1 MQPRLKLV
9 TGMPALALI
18 CFGQLISLLGTQ
30 LTQFALAIWVWQV
43 SGSATALGI
52 IAACTYAPMVLV
64 SPFAGSLA
72 DRWSRKTIMILSDLA
87 AGLSTLLVLFLYST
101 DQLAI
106 WHLCITGVLA
116 GTAQAFQWPAYAAAI
131 STMVN
136 KEQYGRA
143 NGMVSLAEGAS
154 VAIAPLLAA
163 TLLGVIGIQG
173 IMLIDTITF
182 LFAILTLGIVHI
194 PRIQHTS
201 EDNSTPHSFW
211 HDSVYGVRFIM
222 RHSGLLG
229 LLLIFLGMNLVAGL
243 SGILL
248 TPMILARTDDNAQ
261 ILGVVSSSAGLGAV
275 VGGILMSI
283 WGGPKPRIHGVLLG
297 CIVSSLFMPGILGL
311 GNSPTVWAAALF
323 LGFAISPIITGS
335 SQAIWQIKVAPA
347 IQGRVFAARRMIAAL
362 SVPIAQLTAGPLADY
377 VFEPAMQPEGLLA
390 PTFGSIVGTE
400 VGSGMAVIMLLM
412 GVLGI
417 MIGLVGYLIPAIRNV
432 ETILPDHDYDVDGEQ
447 PVAQQPADTNDAGV
461 ISV

>member
-1 MQPRLKLV
+1 MQSHSKRV
-9 TGMPALALI
+9 AGMPALALI

-30 LTQFALAIWVWQV
+30 LTQFAVAIWVWQV

-72 DRWSRKTIMILSDLA
+72 DRWSRKTVMLLSDLM
-87 AGLSTLLVLFLYST
+87 AGLSTLLLVFLYAT
-101 DQLAI
+101 EQLAI
-106 WHLCITGVLA
+106 WHLGVAGLLA

-163 TLLGVIGIQG
+163 TLLGFVGIQG
-173 IMLIDTITF
+173 IMLIDIATF
-182 LFAILTLGIVHI
+182 LFALLTLSIVYI
-194 PRIQHTS
+194 PRIQHIPEK
-201 EDNSTPHSFW
+201 EDAPDSFW
-211 HDSVYGVRFIM
+211 RDSVYGLRFVM
-222 RHSGLLG
+222 RHPSLLG
-229 LLLIFLGMNLVAGL
+229 LLLIFLGMNLVASL

-248 TPMILARTDDNAQ
+248 TPMVLARTGDNVQ

-283 WGGPKPRIHGVLLG
+283 WGGPKSRIHGVLLG
-297 CIVSSLFMPGILGL
+297 CIVSSLFMPGMLGI
-311 GNSPTVWAAALF
+311 GNSPIVWAMALF

-362 SVPIAQLTAGPLADY
+362 SVPIAQLAAGPLADY
-377 VFEPAMQPEGLLA
+377 VFEPAMRPEGLLA
-390 PTFGSIVGTE
+390 PIFDGIVGTG
-400 VGSGMAVIMLLM
+400 VGAGMAVIMLLM
-412 GVLGI
+412 GVLGV

-432 ETILPDHDYDVDGEQ
+432 ETILPDHDYDVDSERTAVQ
-447 PVAQQPADTNDAGV
+447 HANAQA
-461 ISV
+461 

>member
-1 MQPRLKLV
+1 MQTHPKLV
-9 TGMPALALI
+9 SGMIAFAII
-18 CFGQLISLLGTQ
+18 CFGQLISLVGTQ

-106 WHLCITGVLA
+106 WHLCVTGVLA

-131 STMVN
+131 GTMVS

-173 IMLIDTITF
+173 IMFIDTATF
-182 LFAILTLGIVHI
+182 LFAILMLGIVHI
-194 PRIQHTS
+194 PRIQYTP
-201 EDNSTPHSFW
+201 EENSTPRSFW
-211 HDSVYGVRFIM
+211 HDSVYGFRFIM

-229 LLLIFLGMNLVAGL
+229 LLLIFLGMNLVANL

-248 TPMILARTDDNAQ
+248 SPMILARTGDNAQ
-261 ILGVVSSSAGLGAV
+261 ILGIVSSAGGVGAV
-275 VGGILMSI
+275 VGGIFMSI

-311 GNSPTVWAAALF
+311 GNSLMVWAAALF
-323 LGFAISPIITGS
+323 FGFAINPIITGS
-335 SQAIWQIKVAPA
+335 SQAIWQIKIAPA
-347 IQGRVFAARRMIAAL
+347 IQGRVFAARRMVAAL
-362 SVPIAQLTAGPLADY
+362 SVPIAQLLAGPLADY
-377 VFEPAMQPEGLLA
+377 VFEPAMRPEGLLA
-390 PTFGSIVGTE
+390 PIFGGVVGTD

-412 GVLGI
+412 GALGI

-432 ETILPDHDYDVDGEQ
+432 ETILPDHNYTIDSEQ
-447 PVAQQPADTNDAGV
+447 PIIQQHADTNDTET